1 MSKDPQE
8 VIFQVQDLHRSFGSK
23 HVLKGVTLGF
33 FRGAK
38 IGLIGVNGSGKSTLL
53 KIIAGVDSGY
63 EGSMTIAK
71 GATIGYVPQEPTLDE
86 TKTVRENVEEGA
98 AAVRQLLEEYN
109 KVTESLATELSDDE
123 MQKAYD
129 RLAELQEKIDSSDAW
144 EIDRQIDQAMHALHC
159 PPGDSAVGH
168 LSGGEKRRVALCRT
182 LISHPDILLLDE
194 PTNHLD
200 ADTTAWLERYLASFN
215 GTVLLITHD
224 RYFLD
229 NVVGWMLEMDRGR
242 GNPFEGNYSQYLEQK
257 QKMLDVEK
265 RHEEERQKLLSNELD
280 WIRQT
285 PKARATK
292 SRARVEAF
300 HRLQE
305 QVYESR
311 KELPALV
318 IPCEARLGDKVLDV
332 ENMKKGFDGRVLFEN
347 LSFSLRPGCIV
358 GVIGPN
364 GAGKTTLMRLVAGL
378 DQPDEG
384 TVELGSTV
392 EICFADQSRQELD
405 DEKTIYQNISEGY
418 DVINV
423 GKLEVQSRAYVA
435 RFGFTGEDQEKKVG
449 DCSGGMRNRVQMAKM
464 LRRGGNL
471 VILDEPT
478 NDLDIPTLRLLEE
491 ALEALPGCGVVVSHD
506 RYFLDRVAT
515 HILALDG
522 EGSGRFFEGSY
533 QAYAERMRQERID
546 RGEDPDLP
554 KGVHR
559 RFA

>member
-1 MSKDPQE
+1 MSNDSQE
-8 VIFQVQDLHRSFGSK
+8 VIFQVQDLNRSFGPK
-23 HVLKGVTLGF
+23 DVLKGVTLGF

-53 KIIAGVDSGY
+53 KIIAGVDDGY
-63 EGSMTIAK
+63 DGTVTIAK
-71 GATIGYVPQEPTLDE
+71 GASIGYVQQEPTLDE
-86 TKTVRENVEEGA
+86 SKTVRENVEEGTVA
-98 AAVRQLLEEYN
+98 IRQLLEDYN
-109 KVTESLATELSDDE
+109 AVTESLATDLSDDE

-129 RLAELQEKIDSSDAW
+129 HMAALQEKIDASDAW
-144 EIDRQIDQAMHALHC
+144 EIDRQIDQAMHALSC
-159 PPGDSAVGH
+159 PPGDSAVAH

-182 LISHPDILLLDE
+182 LLSHPDILLLDE

-200 ADTTAWLERYLASFN
+200 ADTVAWLERHLANFN

-242 GNPFEGNYSQYLEQK
+242 GIPFEGNYSQYLEQK
-257 QKMLDVEK
+257 TKQLDVEK
-265 RHEEERQKLLSNELD
+265 RHEDDRQKLLNKELD

-292 SRARVEAF
+292 SKARVEAF

-311 KELPALV
+311 KDLPAIV
-318 IPCEARLGDKVLDV
+318 IPCETRLGDKVLDV
-332 ENMKKGFDGRVLFEN
+332 VKMTKG
-347 LSFSLRPGCIV
+347 SLRPGAIV

-378 DQPDEG
+378 DEPDSG
-384 TVELGSTV
+384 VVELGSTV
-392 EICFADQSRQELD
+392 EICFADQSRQDLD
-405 DEKTIYQNISEGY
+405 DNKTIYQNISEGY

-435 RFGFTGEDQEKKVG
+435 RFGFTGDDQEKKVG
-449 DCSGGMRNRVQMAKM
+449 ECSGGMRNRVQMAKM

-522 EGSGRFFEGSY
+522 EGTGRFFEGSY

-554 KGVHR
+554 RGVHR

>member
-1 MSKDPQE
+1 MSKDRQE
-8 VIFQVQDLHRSFGSK
+8 VIFQVQDVYRSFGPK
-23 HVLKGVTLGF
+23 DVLKGVTLGF

-53 KIIAGVDSGY
+53 KIIAGVDDGY
-63 EGSMTIAK
+63 DGTVTIAK
-71 GATIGYVPQEPTLDE
+71 GATIGYVPQEPVLDE
-86 TKTVRENVEEGA
+86 TKTVRENVEIGA
-98 AAVRQLLEEYN
+98 ASVRKLLDDYN
-109 KVTESLATELSDDE
+109 EVTESLATELSE
-123 MQKAYD
+123 GETQKAYD
-129 RLAELQEKIDSSDAW
+129 KMATLQEKIDDSDAW
-144 EIDRQIDQAMHALHC
+144 EIDRQIDQAMHALSC
-159 PPGDSAVGH
+159 PPGDSEVAH
-168 LSGGEKRRVALCRT
+168 LSGGEKRRIALCRT
-182 LISHPDILLLDE
+182 LLSHPDILLLDE

-200 ADTTAWLERYLASFN
+200 ADTVAWLERHLANFN

-242 GNPFEGNYSQYLEQK
+242 GTPFEGNYSQYLEQK
-257 QKMLDVEK
+257 TKELDVEK
-265 RHEEERQKLLSNELD
+265 RHEDDRQKLLTKELD

-292 SRARVEAF
+292 SKARVEAF

-318 IPCEARLGDKVLDV
+318 IPCETRLGDKVLDV
-332 ENMKKGFDGRVLFEN
+332 NKMSKGFDGRVLFED
-347 LSFSLRPGCIV
+347 LSFSLRPGSIV

-378 DQPDEG
+378 DEPDSG
-384 TVELGSTV
+384 SVELGSTV
-392 EICFADQSRQELD
+392 EICFADQSRQDLND
-405 DEKTIYQNISEGY
+405 KKTIYQNISEGY
-418 DVINV
+418 DVFNV

-435 RFGFTGEDQEKKVG
+435 RFGFTGDDQEKLVG
-449 DCSGGMRNRVQMAKM
+449 HCSGGMRNRVQMAKM

-533 QAYAERMRQERID
+533 QAYAEKMRQERTD

-554 KGVHR
+554 RGVHR

>member
-1 MSKDPQE
+1 MSHDSQE
-8 VIFQVQDLHRSFGSK
+8 VIFQVQELHRSFGSK

-53 KIIAGVDSGY
+53 KIIAGVDEGY
-63 EGSMTIAK
+63 EGSVTIAK
-71 GATIGYVPQEPTLDE
+71 GATIGHVPQEPTLDE
-86 TKTVRENVEEGA
+86 SKTVRENVEVGA
-98 AAVRQLLEEYN
+98 AAVRQLLDDYN
-109 KVTESLATELSDDE
+109 AVTESLSTDLPDVE

-129 RLAELQEKIDSSDAW
+129 RLAQLQEKIDSADAW

-182 LISHPDILLLDE
+182 LLSHPDILLLDE

-200 ADTTAWLERYLASFN
+200 ADTTAWLERHLANFE

-229 NVVGWMLEMDRGR
+229 NVVGWMLEMDRGH

-257 QKMLDVEK
+257 QKMFDVEK
-265 RHEEERQKLLSNELD
+265 RQEGERQKLLSKELD

-285 PKARATK
+285 PRARATK
-292 SRARVEAF
+292 SKARVEAF

-311 KELPALV
+311 NELPALV
-318 IPCEARLGDKVLDV
+318 IPCETRLGEKVLDV
-332 ENMKKGFDGRVLFEN
+332 VNLTKGFDGRVLFEN
-347 LSFSLRPGCIV
+347 LSFSLRPGAIV

-378 DQPDEG
+378 DEPDSG
-384 TVELGSTV
+384 SVELGPTV
-392 EICFADQSRQELD
+392 EICFADQNRQDLD
-405 DEKTIYQNISEGY
+405 DNKTIYQNISEGY

-423 GKLEVQSRAYVA
+423 GRLEVQSRAYVA

-449 DCSGGMRNRVQMAKM
+449 HCSGGMRNRVQMAKM

-533 QAYAERMRQERID
+533 QAYAERMRQERIE

-554 KGVHR
+554 RGVHR

>member
-1 MSKDPQE
+1 M
-8 VIFQVQDLHRSFGSK
+8 
-23 HVLKGVTLGF
+23 
-33 FRGAK
+33 
-38 IGLIGVNGSGKSTLL
+38 
-53 KIIAGVDSGY
+53 
-63 EGSMTIAK
+63 
-71 GATIGYVPQEPTLDE
+71 
-86 TKTVRENVEEGA
+86 
-98 AAVRQLLEEYN
+98 
-109 KVTESLATELSDDE
+109 
-123 MQKAYD
+123 
-129 RLAELQEKIDSSDAW
+129 
-144 EIDRQIDQAMHALHC
+144 
-159 PPGDSAVGH
+159 
-168 LSGGEKRRVALCRT
+168 
-182 LISHPDILLLDE
+182 
-194 PTNHLD
+194 
-200 ADTTAWLERYLASFN
+200 
-215 GTVLLITHD
+215 
-224 RYFLD
+224 
-229 NVVGWMLEMDRGR
+229 
-242 GNPFEGNYSQYLEQK
+242 
-257 QKMLDVEK
+257 
-265 RHEEERQKLLSNELD
+265 D

-292 SRARVEAF
+292 SKARVEAF

-318 IPCEARLGDKVLDV
+318 IPCETRLGDKVLDI
-332 ENMKKGFDGRVLFEN
+332 EKMSKGFDGRVLFED
-347 LSFSLRPGCIV
+347 LSFSLRPGSIV

-378 DQPDEG
+378 DEPDSG
-384 TVELGSTV
+384 TIELGSTV
-392 EICFADQSRQELD
+392 EICFADQSRQDLND
-405 DEKTIYQNISEGY
+405 QKTIYQNISEGY
-418 DVINV
+418 DVFNV

-435 RFGFTGEDQEKKVG
+435 RFGFTGDDQEKLVG
-449 DCSGGMRNRVQMAKM
+449 HCSGGMRNRVQMAKM

-533 QAYAERMRQERID
+533 QAYAEKMRQERTD

-554 KGVHR
+554 RGVHR

>member
-1 MSKDPQE
+1 MSKDRQE
-8 VIFQVQDLHRSFGSK
+8 VIFQVQDVYRSFGPK
-23 HVLKGVTLGF
+23 DVLKGVTLGF

-53 KIIAGVDSGY
+53 KIIAGVDDGY
-63 EGSMTIAK
+63 DGTVTIAK
-71 GATIGYVPQEPTLDE
+71 GATIGYVPQEPVLDE
-86 TKTVRENVEEGA
+86 TKTVRENVEIGA
-98 AAVRQLLEEYN
+98 ASVRKLLDDYN
-109 KVTESLATELSDDE
+109 EVTESLATELSE
-123 MQKAYD
+123 SETQKAYD
-129 RLAELQEKIDSSDAW
+129 KMASLQEKIDDSDAW
-144 EIDRQIDQAMHALHC
+144 EIDRQIDQAMHALSC
-159 PPGDSAVGH
+159 PEGDSEVGH
-168 LSGGEKRRVALCRT
+168 LSGGEKRRIALCRT
-182 LISHPDILLLDE
+182 LLSHPDILLLDE

-200 ADTTAWLERYLASFN
+200 ADTVAWLERHLANFN

-242 GNPFEGNYSQYLEQK
+242 GTPFEGNYSQYLK
-257 QKMLDVEK
+257 QKTKELDVEK
-265 RHEEERQKLLSNELD
+265 RHEDDRQKLLTKELD

-292 SRARVEAF
+292 SKARVEAF

-318 IPCEARLGDKVLDV
+318 IPCETRLGDKVLDI
-332 ENMKKGFDGRVLFEN
+332 EKMSKGFDGRVLFED
-347 LSFSLRPGCIV
+347 LSFSLRPGSIV

-378 DQPDEG
+378 DEPDSG
-384 TVELGSTV
+384 TIELGSTV
-392 EICFADQSRQELD
+392 EICFADQSRQDLND
-405 DEKTIYQNISEGY
+405 KKTIYQNISEGY
-418 DVINV
+418 DVFNV

-435 RFGFTGEDQEKKVG
+435 RFGFTGDDQEKLVG
-449 DCSGGMRNRVQMAKM
+449 HCSGGMRNRVQMAKM

-522 EGSGRFFEGSY
+522 VGSGRFFEGSY
-533 QAYAERMRQERID
+533 QAYAEKMRQERTD

-554 KGVHR
+554 RGVHR

>member
-1 MSKDPQE
+1 MSNDSQE
-8 VIFQVQDLHRSFGSK
+8 VIFQVQDLQRSFGSK

-53 KIIAGVDSGY
+53 KIIAGVDEGY
-63 EGSMTIAK
+63 EGSVTIAK
-71 GATIGYVPQEPTLDE
+71 DATIGHVPQEPTLDE
-86 TKTVRENVEEGA
+86 SKTVRENVEVGA
-98 AAVRQLLEEYN
+98 AAVRQLLDDYN
-109 KVTESLATELSDDE
+109 AVTESLATDLPDDE

-129 RLAELQEKIDSSDAW
+129 RLAQLQEKIDATDAW

-182 LISHPDILLLDE
+182 LLSHPDILLLDE

-200 ADTTAWLERYLASFN
+200 ADTTAWLERHLANFE

-257 QKMLDVEK
+257 QKMFAVEK
-265 RHEEERQKLLSNELD
+265 RQEGERQKLLSKELD
-280 WIRQT
+280 WIRLT
-285 PKARATK
+285 PRARATK
-292 SRARVEAF
+292 SKARVEAF

-311 KELPALV
+311 NELPALV
-318 IPCEARLGDKVLDV
+318 IPCETRLGDKVLDV
-332 ENMKKGFDGRVLFEN
+332 ENLTKGFDGRVLFEN
-347 LSFSLRPGCIV
+347 LSFSLRPGAIV

-378 DQPDEG
+378 DEPDSG
-384 TVELGSTV
+384 SIELGPTV
-392 EICFADQSRQELD
+392 EICFADQNRQDLD
-405 DEKTIYQNISEGY
+405 DDKTIYQNISEGY

-423 GKLEVQSRAYVA
+423 GRLEVQSRAYVA

-522 EGSGRFFEGSY
+522 EGNGRFFEGSY

-554 KGVHR
+554 RGVHR